1 MSTPGADAFAGV
13 LTQVLVHGTVL
24 ATMTWLLCAVFL
36 RRVRPAVHVVLWTVV
51 LLKFLIPPVFPG
63 LVSLS
68 GWLSSASSSLGFS
81 GSGGSAQGVIVLE
94 ESLDLTAVA
103 APGGSF
109 SFFESL
115 ASWLSANLSALAL
128 FVYVTILGL
137 LVVRS
142 AVRTL
147 KVAKYVRG
155 LPLASPGLLSRV
167 EGLADTIGLRSIPK
181 VRSANENISP
191 FVIGV
196 IRPTLIFPKR
206 LAQVVTPDVMDAM
219 VLHELAHLKRG
230 DLWIRWI
237 QGLTRLVLFFWPPV
251 RWVCRR
257 IEKAMEQA
265 CDLWAIRMSG
275 VTPQEYA
282 QSLLELVRNIDAT
295 PVMTRRLAFAGKK
308 SILEERF
315 KMLLQRKNVGSS
327 PRLAWVMVPGL
338 FVWTIFA
345 LSGGT
350 AAVGSEELHEKHEK
364 SVQVKELIVKQV
376 GDVSKVSLD
385 VSIMPEADLDGSGK
399 VTLAELEAYLD
410 ANPGAYELSVD
421 PTEDGEGFTIRITQ
435 EMEGPHTHADHDMD
449 WTRDV
454 DEDHLVDVTETEEHG
469 TKTIKIIKR
478 RVGEGGETEELIE
491 KELEIAG
498 EHHEHDNVF
507 VFKTEGHGEHAEG
520 EERDVH
526 MVYINSPEEFLEKH
540 PEADVDG
547 DGELSEAELETYASE
562 LAELQEV
569 YISTSEHHLHG
580 EHGEKEIT
588 VHIAEEHKGGENLIW
603 VGEEGV
609 ASTDGK
615 HVIIRKTISED
626 GKHVI
631 VVKESDTEL
640 AQSTPTDRK
649 KDFLADHPEADADG
663 DGVISKQ
670 EAEAYAAKLQS
681 ERKKKE

>member
-1 MSTPGADAFAGV
+1 MSTSAADTFAGV
-13 LTQVLVHGTVL
+13 LMLVLVHGTVL
-24 ATMTWLLCAVFL
+24 AAMTWLLCAVFL
-36 RRVRPAVHVVLWTVV
+36 RNAKPAVLVVLWTVV

-68 GWLSSASSSLGFS
+68 GWLFSVSSSLGFS
-81 GSGGSAQGVIVLE
+81 GPGSSAQGAVILQENLAMNAATVTGRGF
-94 ESLDLTAVA
+94 SL
-103 APGGSF
+103 
-109 SFFESL
+109 FES
-115 ASWLSANLSALAL
+115 SVGWLSANCSALVL
-128 FVYVTILGL
+128 FAYVSMLGL
-137 LVVRS
+137 LVIRS
-142 AVRTL
+142 VVRTL
-147 KVAKYVRG
+147 RMGRYVNG

-167 EGLADTIGLRSIPK
+167 KGLSDAIGLKNLPR
-181 VRSANENISP
+181 VRSTNENVSP

-196 IRPTLIFPKR
+196 IRPTLVFPNR
-206 LAQVVTPDVMDAM
+206 LAQFVTSEVLDAM

-237 QGLTRLVLFFWPPV
+237 QSMARLILFFWPPV

-275 VTPQEYA
+275 VTPREYA
-282 QSLLELVRNIDAT
+282 QSLLTIVRVIDAT
-295 PVMTRRLAFAGKK
+295 PSMTKRLAFAGQG

-315 KMLLQRKNVGSS
+315 KMLLQRKNLGSS

-338 FVWTIFA
+338 FGWSVFA

-350 AAVGSEELHEKHEK
+350 VTTGSEELHESHTKA
-364 SVQVKELIVKQV
+364 VQVKELIVKPA
-376 GDVSKVSLD
+376 GDVSEVVLEG
-385 VSIMPEADLDGSGK
+385 SIMPEADLDGSGK
-399 VTLAELEAYLD
+399 VTVAELEAYLD
-410 ANPGAYELSVD
+410 ANPGAYELRVD

-435 EMEGPHTHADHDMD
+435 ETEGPHPHADHDMD

-454 DEDHLVDVTETEEHG
+454 DEDYLVDVTETEEHG

-478 RVGEGGETEELIE
+478 RVGEDGETEELIE
-491 KELEIAG
+491 KELQIVG
-498 EHHEHDNVF
+498 EGQEHDNVF
-507 VFKTEGHGEHAEG
+507 VFQTDSHGEHAEG
-520 EERDVH
+520 EASDIH
-526 MVYINSPEEFLEKH
+526 MVYINGPEEFLEKH

-569 YISTSEHHLHG
+569 HISTSEQHLHG

-588 VHIAEEHKGGENLIW
+588 VHIAGEHEGGENLIW

-631 VVKESDTEL
+631 VVKESDAET
-640 AQSTPTDRK
+640 AQSTPSDRK

-663 DGVISKQ
+663 DGVISKK
-670 EAEAYAAKLQS
+670 EAEAYAAKLQA